1 MAQNLRAAQRE
12 AVPTTGVATTLDGLC
27 GVGGARLPW
36 EEVARALAPLSAAS
50 SDESAPLSSRAPD
63 PPTLCVFEEG

>member
-1 MAQNLRAAQRE
+1 MAQNLLAAQGE
-12 AVPTTGVATTLDGLC
+12 AVPTTSVATTLDGLC

-36 EEVARALAPLSAAS
+36 EEVARALACAAS